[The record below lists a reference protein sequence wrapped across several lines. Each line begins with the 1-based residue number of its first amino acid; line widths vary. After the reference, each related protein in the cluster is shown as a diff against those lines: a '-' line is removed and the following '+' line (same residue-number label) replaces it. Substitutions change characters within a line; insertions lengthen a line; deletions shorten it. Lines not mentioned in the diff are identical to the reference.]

1 MSDFKT
7 QTKHGRND
15 RHVDFKGKILYL
27 LMAAASGSLMAIQGT
42 FNSVLGK
49 VIGLLEGTFSVHL
62 LGTVTA
68 GLLLFF
74 FGNGSFAKFTSVPW
88 FAWLGGPIGVAIIFG
103 VAISIPRL
111 GVGVATTAIIGA
123 QLLTAYLIDHFGLFG
138 MEHIPF
144 CFYKFL
150 GIVLIVVGS
159 KMLLN

>member
-1 MSDFKT
+1 M
-7 QTKHGRND
+7 
-15 RHVDFKGKILYL
+15 DFKGKIFYL
-27 LMAAASGSLMAIQGT
+27 LMAGAAGSLMAIQGT
-42 FNSVLGK
+42 FNSALGK

-68 GLLLFF
+68 GILLLFL
-74 FGNGSFAKFTSVPW
+74 GNGSFARLASVPW

-103 VAISIPRL
+103 VAFSIPRL

-138 MEHIPF
+138 MEPIPF
-144 CFYKFL
+144 GLYKFL
-150 GIVLIVVGS
+150 GIALIVVGS

>member
-1 MSDFKT
+1 M
-7 QTKHGRND
+7 
-15 RHVDFKGKILYL
+15 DFKGKLLYL
-27 LMAAASGSLMAIQGT
+27 LMAAAAGSLMAIQGT

-68 GLLLFF
+68 GLLLLFL
-74 FGNGSFAKFTSVPW
+74 GNGNFAKFAAAPW

-103 VAISIPRL
+103 VAVSIPRL

-123 QLLTAYLIDHFGLFG
+123 QLFTAYLIDHFGLFG

-144 CFYKFL
+144 SLYKFL
-150 GIVLIVVGS
+150 GIVLIVIGS
-159 KMLLN
+159 KLLLN

>member
-1 MSDFKT
+1 M
-7 QTKHGRND
+7 R
-15 RHVDFKGKILYL
+15 GKILYL
-27 LMAAASGSLMAIQGT
+27 LMAAAAGSLMAIQGT

-62 LGTVTA
+62 LGTVTS
-68 GLLLFF
+68 GLLLLFL
-74 FGNGSFAKFTSVPW
+74 GNGSFAKYTAVPW

-103 VAISIPRL
+103 VAVSIPRL

-138 MEHIPF
+138 MEHIQF
-144 CFYKFL
+144 NLYKLL
-150 GIVLIVVGS
+150 GIALIVIGS

>member
-1 MSDFKT
+1 M
-7 QTKHGRND
+7 
-15 RHVDFKGKILYL
+15 VFKGKLFYL
-27 LMAAASGSLMAIQGT
+27 LMAAAAGSLMAIQGT

-62 LGTVTA
+62 LGTATA
-68 GLLLFF
+68 GMLLLFL
-74 FGNGSFAKFTSVPW
+74 GNGNFGKFTSVPW

-103 VAISIPRL
+103 VAVSIPRL

-138 MEHIPF
+138 MERIPF
-144 CFYKFL
+144 GLYKFL
-150 GIVLIVVGS
+150 GIILIVIGS

>member
-1 MSDFKT
+1 ME
-7 QTKHGRND
+7 
-15 RHVDFKGKILYL
+15 FKGKILYL
-27 LMAAASGSLMAIQGT
+27 IMAAASGSLMAIQGT
-42 FNSVLGK
+42 FNSILGK

-62 LGTVTA
+62 LGTITA
-68 GLLLFF
+68 GILLLF
-74 FGNGSFAKFTSVPW
+74 FGNGSFAKFSSVPW

-103 VAISIPRL
+103 VAFSIPRL

-138 MEHIPF
+138 MEQIPF
-144 CFYKFL
+144 GLYKFL